1 MIKRTLIAAG
11 GLGLLA
17 VVLFGRDVFSYFS
30 TSYQRV
36 TNAVEN
42 RVPTDFQ
49 IDRARDMVTNL
60 EPEIRNAMHVI
71 AKEEV
76 ELEKLNGQIDTAQ
89 EKIETD
95 KSHILR
101 LQADLRSNREVFRYA
116 GRNYTPEHVRED
128 LSRRFGRF
136 KVADDTVAN
145 LSSMRDAREKNLDAA
160 RQKLSAMINARQK
173 LAVEVENLEAKR
185 KLVEVAQAT
194 SEYSFDDTQLNRA
207 KELIS
212 DIRTRLEVQAKLA
225 NADVNVEV
233 TIPLEEE
240 NSADITEQVAEYF
253 GLGGPS
259 ESEFA
264 KASYS
269 KPSLD

>member
-1 MIKRTLIAAG
+1 M
-11 GLGLLA
+11 
-17 VVLFGRDVFSYFS
+17 
-30 TSYQRV
+30 
-36 TNAVEN
+36 
-42 RVPTDFQ
+42 PTDFQ

-76 ELEKLNGQIDTAQ
+76 ELEKLNRQIGNAEGKIDT
-89 EKIETD
+89 D
-95 KSHILR
+95 KNQILR
-101 LQADLRSNREVFRYA
+101 LQADLRSNRDVFRYA
-116 GRNYTPEHVRED
+116 GRSYSADQVRED

-136 KVADDTVAN
+136 KVADDTLGN
-145 LSSMRDAREKNLDAA
+145 LTSMRDAREKNLDAA
-160 RQKLSAMINARQK
+160 REKLSAMMNARQK

-225 NADVNVEV
+225 HADVNVDV
-233 TIPLEEE
+233 TIPLDEED
-240 NSADITEQVAEYF
+240 SADITEQVAEYF
-253 GLGGPS
+253 GLNAPS
-259 ESEFA
+259 ENEIV

-269 KPSLD
+269 KVDLD